1 LVLRNSYRYG
11 QAAPVQRCGGFLDT
25 HGRFAMTIVVGN
37 HSPEA
42 KSEEIITLPE
52 SLVNVWLSPKRC
64 ARASFTLSHHSP
76 IVVHF
81 PRRILPGILASL
93 TGNGM
98 STHGYYRWPTIHDD
112 TVVFVC
118 EDDLWSVAASGGVAR
133 RLTANPGSV
142 QSPALS
148 PDGTLL
154 AFVGRDEGPGEVFV
168 MLAVGGEARRLTF
181 LGETMR
187 VCGWSRDG
195 RDILFASSA
204 HSPFSRS
211 PLLYAVAAD
220 GGEPRLLP
228 TGPAVHVSYGPNG
241 GVVIGRNESDPARW
255 KRYRGGR
262 TGDVWIDPEGSG
274 EWRRLISLPGNIAIP
289 LWVGDRIYFVSD
301 HEGVG
306 NLYSCLPTGEDL
318 QRHTWHREYYARFP
332 STDGRRIVY
341 HAGADLYL
349 FDPATNGSRKIEI
362 ELHSP
367 RTQRKRRFVDPARF
381 LQGVALH
388 PEGHS
393 LVAVV
398 RGKPFTFGNWEG
410 AVLQHGDPGAVRYRL
425 ADWLPDG
432 RRIVVVSDAAGE
444 EMLEVHPVT
453 LGNGQVAPRTD
464 VADVQPGTGSST
476 LLFEEPVR
484 LDGLDIGRPLT
495 LAVSPKAPLV
505 AIANNRNE
513 LLLVDLNDRSMRLLD
528 RSRYASM
535 PGIAWS
541 PDGRWLAYGFWETEQ
556 TSVIK
561 LCEIATGTITPV
573 TRPVL
578 VDRSPAFDPEGKYLY
593 FISYRDLDPVRDDI
607 HFDLGF
613 PRGARPF
620 LVTLRADLR
629 SPFVPG
635 PHPLERP
642 TAKPAPGEAPSG
654 QEEATAPKEASSE
667 KSVVID
673 LEGIADRIVAFPVP
687 VGRYGQIAGIP
698 GKALF
703 TVFPI
708 EGMLSQAHMSGS
720 ASASRGR
727 LDVYDFETL
736 SSDTLIDGVAR
747 FALSRDA
754 KTLLYRSGNRVRVVR
769 AGEKPKDNSPEPGRK
784 SGWIDLARIKL
795 LVSPPAEW
803 RQMYREA
810 WRLQRDHFWT
820 PDMSGVNWLAV
831 YQRYLPLLDR
841 VATRGEFSDLLWEM
855 QGELGTSHAY
865 EYGGDY
871 RPEPRYSPGRLGA
884 DLRYDAETDSYV
896 VERVIRG
903 DVWDERASSPLAQ
916 PGINIVPG
924 DRLIAVGGHRVGR
937 NVSPHELLI
946 NQAGSDVL
954 LTFMKM
960 DGTLRS
966 VTVKA
971 LYDESRARY
980 REWVER
986 NRQIVHDATQG
997 RVGYLHIP
1005 DMQAHGYAEFH
1016 RGFLAGVVYE
1026 GLIVD
1031 LRYNTGGFVSPLIVE
1046 KLARKRLGYGVS
1058 RWSEP
1063 EPYPPESVMGPMV
1076 AITNEAAGSDGDIIS
1091 HVFKMMKLGPLI
1103 GKRTWGGVIGIYP
1116 RDTLI
1121 DGGVTT
1127 QPEFSFWSAEA
1138 GWQLENRG
1146 VEPDIEVEMRPQ
1158 DYVAGVDPQLER
1170 AIAEVLRLMQD
1181 HAPKLPDFGE
1191 RPRLPLPEER

>member
-1 LVLRNSYRYG
+1 
-11 QAAPVQRCGGFLDT
+11 
-25 HGRFAMTIVVGN
+25 M
-37 HSPEA
+37 
-42 KSEEIITLPE
+42 
-52 SLVNVWLSPKRC
+52 
-64 ARASFTLSHHSP
+64 ASQ
-76 IVVHF
+76 
-81 PRRILPGILASL
+81 
-93 TGNGM
+93 
-98 STHGYYRWPTIHDD
+98 GYYRWPTIHGD

-148 PDGTLL
+148 PDGALL

-168 MLAVGGEARRLTF
+168 MPAEGGEARRLTF
-181 LGETMR
+181 LGATMR

-195 RDILFASSA
+195 REILFASSA
-204 HSPFSRS
+204 SLPFARMA
-211 PLLYAVAAD
+211 LLYAISAD

-228 TGPAVHVSYGPNG
+228 TGPAVTISYGPADG
-241 GVVIGRNESDPARW
+241 AVIGRNESDPARW

-262 TGDVWIDPEGSG
+262 TGDVWIDVDGTG
-274 EWRRLISLPGNIAIP
+274 EWRRLIALPGNIAIP
-289 LWVGDRIYFVSD
+289 LWVGERIYFVSD

-349 FDPATNGSRKIEI
+349 FDPETNTSRTIDV

-381 LQGVALH
+381 LQSVALH
-388 PEGHS
+388 PAGHA
-393 LVAVV
+393 LAAVV

-410 AVLQHGDPGAVRYRL
+410 AVLHHGDPGAVRYRL
-425 ADWLPDG
+425 ASWLPDG
-432 RRIVVVSDAAGE
+432 RRMVVVSDAAGE
-444 EMLEVHPVT
+444 ETLEIHSVT
-453 LGNGQVAPRTD
+453 FGNG
-464 VADVQPGTGSST
+464 VQQTTSGESAASGAVVP
-476 LLFEEPVR
+476 LFDEPVR
-484 LDGLDIGRPLT
+484 LEGLDIGRPMSLV
-495 LAVSPKAPLV
+495 VSPKALLV

-513 LLLVDLNDRSMRLLD
+513 LLLVDLTERTVRLLD
-528 RSRYASM
+528 RSRHAPM

-541 PDGRWLAYGFWETEQ
+541 PDGRWLAYGFWETRQ

-561 LCEIATGTITPV
+561 LCEIATGVITPV

-593 FISYRDLDPVRDDI
+593 FISYRDFDPVYDDM

-635 PHPLERP
+635 PHPLEQAP
-642 TAKPAPGEAPSG
+642 KPPATEAKPAGESDERTAHA
-654 QEEATAPKEASSE
+654 QETAQSE
-667 KSVVID
+667 PAITID
-673 LEGIADRIVAFPVP
+673 LEGIADRIVAFPLP
-687 VGRYGQIAGIP
+687 VGRYRQIAGIP

-708 EGMLSQAHMSGS
+708 EGALGQSWMPGDS
-720 ASASRGR
+720 AAARGR

-736 SSDTLIDGVAR
+736 SSDTLIDNVSS
-747 FALSRDA
+747 FHLSSDS
-754 KTLLYRSGNRVRVVR
+754 KTLVYRAGNRVRVVK
-769 AGEKPKDNSPEPGRK
+769 AGEKPKDNSNEPGRK
-784 SGWIDLARIKL
+784 SGWVDLSRIKL
-795 LVSPPAEW
+795 MISPPAEW
-803 RQMYREA
+803 VQMYREA

-820 PDMSGVNWLAV
+820 PDMSGVNWLMV
-831 YQRYLPLLDR
+831 YQRYLPLLER

-871 RPEPRYSPGRLGA
+871 RPEPRYSLGKLGA
-884 DLRYDAETDSYV
+884 DLRYDAETDSYI
-896 VERVIRG
+896 VERIIGG
-903 DVWDERASSPLAQ
+903 DVWNERASSPLARA
-916 PGINIVPG
+916 GVNIAPG
-924 DRLIAVGGHRVGR
+924 DRLIAVGSRRVGR
-937 NVSPHELLI
+937 GVSPHELLV

-954 LTFMKM
+954 LTFRKA
-960 DGTLRS
+960 DGTLRA
-966 VTVKA
+966 VTIKA
-971 LYDESRARY
+971 LYDETQARY

-986 NRQIVHDATQG
+986 NRTIVHDATNG

-1005 DMQAHGYAEFH
+1005 DMQAYGYAEFH
-1016 RGFLAGVVYE
+1016 RGFLAEVTRE

-1031 LRYNTGGFVSPLIVE
+1031 VRYNAGGFVSPLIAE
-1046 KLARKRLGYGVS
+1046 KLARKRLGYDVS
-1058 RWSEP
+1058 RWGEP
-1063 EPYPPESVMGPMV
+1063 APYPPESMMGPMV
-1076 AITNEAAGSDGDIIS
+1076 AIINEAAGSDGDIIS

-1103 GKRTWGGVIGIYP
+1103 GKRTWGGVIGIRP

-1127 QPEFSFWSAEA
+1127 QPEYSFWSAEA
-1138 GWQLENRG
+1138 GWQLENHG

-1170 AIAEVLRLMQD
+1170 AIAEVLRLMSD
-1181 HAPKLPDFGE
+1181 NPPRLPEFGE
-1191 RPRLPLPEER
+1191 RPRLPLPGEDRNEGASER

>member
-1 LVLRNSYRYG
+1 M
-11 QAAPVQRCGGFLDT
+11 APQ
-25 HGRFAMTIVVGN
+25 
-37 HSPEA
+37 
-42 KSEEIITLPE
+42 
-52 SLVNVWLSPKRC
+52 
-64 ARASFTLSHHSP
+64 
-76 IVVHF
+76 
-81 PRRILPGILASL
+81 
-93 TGNGM
+93 
-98 STHGYYRWPTIHDD
+98 GYYRWPTIHGD

-118 EDDLWSVAASGGVAR
+118 EDDLWSVSASGGVAR

-148 PDGTLL
+148 PDGSLL

-168 MLAVGGEARRLTF
+168 MPATGGEARRLTF
-181 LGETMR
+181 LGATLR

-195 RDILFASSA
+195 REILFASSA
-204 HSPFSRS
+204 SLPFSRMA
-211 PLLYAVAAD
+211 LLYAISVD

-228 TGPAVHVSYGPNG
+228 TGPAVTISYGPDG
-241 GVVIGRNESDPARW
+241 GAVIGRNELDPARW

-262 TGDVWIDPEGSG
+262 TGDVWIDPDGTG
-274 EWRRLISLPGNIAIP
+274 EWRRLIALPGNIAIP
-289 LWVGDRIYFVSD
+289 LWVGERIYFVSD

-332 STDGRRIVY
+332 STDGQRIVY

-349 FDPATNGSRKIEI
+349 FDPATNTSRNIEV

-367 RTQRKRRFVDPARF
+367 RTQRKRRFIDPARF
-381 LQGVALH
+381 LQSVALH
-388 PEGHS
+388 PEGHA
-393 LVAVV
+393 LAAVV

-444 EMLEVHPVT
+444 ETLEIHPVAF
-453 LGNGQVAPRTD
+453 GNGMQKATS
-464 VADVQPGTGSST
+464 ADAAASASFSP
-476 LLFEEPVR
+476 FDEPVR
-484 LDGLDIGRPLT
+484 LEGLDIGRPMA

-513 LLLVDLNDRSMRLLD
+513 LLLVDLTERTVRPLD
-528 RSRYASM
+528 RSRYAAM

-541 PDGRWLAYGFWETEQ
+541 PDGRWLAYGFWDTQQ

-561 LCEIATGTITPV
+561 LCEVATGTVTPV

-593 FISYRDLDPVRDDI
+593 FISYRDFDPVYDDM

-613 PRGARPF
+613 PRGSRPF

-629 SPFVPG
+629 SPFAPG
-635 PHPLERP
+635 PHPLEQAAP
-642 TAKPAPGEAPSG
+642 KPSASEAKPANETGGEAS
-654 QEEATAPKEASSE
+654 ATEGTTKGAAKSE
-667 KSVVID
+667 PTISID
-673 LEGIADRIVAFPVP
+673 LEGIADRVVAFPLP

-703 TVFPI
+703 TVFPV
-708 EGMLSQAHMSGS
+708 EGALSRSWMSGDS
-720 ASASRGR
+720 TAARGR

-736 SSDTLIDGVAR
+736 GSETLIDGVSSFR
-747 FALSRDA
+747 LSSDS
-754 KTLLYRSGNRVRVVR
+754 KTLMYRVGNRVRVVK
-769 AGEKPKDNSPEPGRK
+769 AGEKPKDNSSEPGRK
-784 SGWIDLARIKL
+784 SGWVDLSRIKL
-795 LVSPPAEW
+795 MISPPAEW
-803 RQMYREA
+803 AQMYREA

-831 YQRYLPLLDR
+831 YHRYLPLLDR

-871 RPEPRYSPGRLGA
+871 RPEPRYSLGKLGA

-896 VERVIRG
+896 VEHIVTG
-903 DVWDERASSPLAQ
+903 DVWDERASSPLAR
-916 PGINIVPG
+916 PGVNIAPG
-924 DRLIAVGGHRVGR
+924 DRLIAVGSRRVGR
-937 NVSPHELLI
+937 GASPHELLV
-946 NQAGSDVL
+946 NQGGNEVL
-954 LTFMKM
+954 LTFLKA
-960 DGTLRS
+960 DGALRA
-966 VTVKA
+966 VTVKT
-971 LYDESRARY
+971 LYDDTQARY

-986 NRQIVHDATQG
+986 NRKKVHDATNG

-1005 DMQAHGYAEFH
+1005 DMQAYGYAEFH
-1016 RGFLAGVVYE
+1016 RGFLAEVTRE
-1026 GLIVD
+1026 GLIADV
-1031 LRYNTGGFVSPLIVE
+1031 RYNAGGFVSSLIAE
-1046 KLARKRLGYGVS
+1046 KLARKRLGYDIS
-1058 RWSEP
+1058 RWGEP
-1063 EPYPPESVMGPMV
+1063 APYPPESVMGPMV
-1076 AITNEAAGSDGDIIS
+1076 AIINEAAGSDGDIIS

-1103 GKRTWGGVIGIYP
+1103 GKRTWGGVIGIRP
-1116 RDTLI
+1116 RNTLI

-1127 QPEFSFWSAEA
+1127 QPEFSFWSVEA
-1138 GWQLENRG
+1138 GWQLENHG

-1158 DYVAGVDPQLER
+1158 DYVAGADPQLER
-1170 AIAEVLRLMQD
+1170 AIAEVLRLMSSN
-1181 HAPKLPDFGE
+1181 PPRLPEFGE
-1191 RPRLPLPEER
+1191 RPRLPLPGEEHGEGRLDAEREER

>member
-1 LVLRNSYRYG
+1 M
-11 QAAPVQRCGGFLDT
+11 APQ
-25 HGRFAMTIVVGN
+25 
-37 HSPEA
+37 
-42 KSEEIITLPE
+42 
-52 SLVNVWLSPKRC
+52 
-64 ARASFTLSHHSP
+64 
-76 IVVHF
+76 
-81 PRRILPGILASL
+81 
-93 TGNGM
+93 
-98 STHGYYRWPTIHDD
+98 GYYRWPTIHSD

-118 EDDLWSVAASGGVAR
+118 EDDLWSIPASGGVAR

-142 QSPALS
+142 WSPALS
-148 PDGTLL
+148 PDGALL

-168 MLAVGGEARRLTF
+168 MPAAGGEARRLTF
-181 LGETMR
+181 LGATMR
-187 VCGWSRDG
+187 VCGWSRNG
-195 RDILFASSA
+195 REILFASSA
-204 HSPFSRS
+204 SLPFSRMA
-211 PLLYAVAAD
+211 LLYAISAD

-228 TGPAVHVSYGPNG
+228 TGPAVTISYGLDG

-262 TGDVWIDPEGSG
+262 TGDVWIDPDGTG
-274 EWRRLISLPGNIAIP
+274 EWRRLIALPGNIAIP
-289 LWVGDRIYFVSD
+289 LWVGERIYFVSD

-349 FDPATNGSRKIEI
+349 FDPETNTSRKIDV

-367 RTQRKRRFVDPARF
+367 RTQRKRRFIDPARF
-381 LQGVALH
+381 LQSVALH
-388 PEGHS
+388 PAGHA
-393 LVAVV
+393 LAAVV

-444 EMLEVHPVT
+444 ETLEIHPVT
-453 LGNGQVAPRTD
+453 FGNGVQKAPSDDTAASNAPFSPFD
-464 VADVQPGTGSST
+464 
-476 LLFEEPVR
+476 EPVR
-484 LDGLDIGRPLT
+484 LEGLDIGRPMS

-513 LLLVDLNDRSMRLLD
+513 LLLVDLTERTVRLLD

-541 PDGRWLAYGFWETEQ
+541 PDGRWLAYGFWETQQ

-561 LCEIATGTITPV
+561 LCEVATGATTPV

-578 VDRSPAFDPEGKYLY
+578 IDRSPAFDPEGKYLY
-593 FISYRDLDPVRDDI
+593 FISSRDFDPVRDDM
-607 HFDLGF
+607 HFEFGF

-620 LVTLRADLR
+620 LVTLRAGLR

-635 PHPLERP
+635 PHPLEQAAP
-642 TAKPAPGEAPSG
+642 QPPSAEAKPAGEAG
-654 QEEATAPKEASSE
+654 GEASSGESAE
-667 KSVVID
+667 KEPAKSERTIVID
-673 LEGIADRIVAFPVP
+673 LEGIADRIVAFPLP
-687 VGRYGQIAGIP
+687 VGRYRQIAGIP

-708 EGMLSQAHMSGS
+708 EGALGQSWMPGES
-720 ASASRGR
+720 AATRGR
-727 LDVYDFETL
+727 LEVYDFETL
-736 SSDTLIDGVAR
+736 SSETLIDGVSS
-747 FALSRDA
+747 FHLSNDS
-754 KTLLYRSGNRVRVVR
+754 KTLMYRAGNRVRVVK
-769 AGEKPKDNSPEPGRK
+769 AGERPKDNSNEPGRK

-795 LVSPPAEW
+795 MISPPAEW
-803 RQMYREA
+803 AQMYREA

-831 YQRYLPLLDR
+831 YQRYAPLLER
-841 VATRGEFSDLLWEM
+841 VATRGEFSDLMWEM

-871 RPEPRYSPGRLGA
+871 RPEPRYSLGKLGA

-896 VERVIRG
+896 VERIIAG
-903 DVWDERASSPLAQ
+903 DVWDERASSPLARA
-916 PGINIVPG
+916 GVNIAPG
-924 DRLIAVGGHRVGR
+924 DRLIAVGSRRVGR
-937 NVSPHELLI
+937 GVSPHELLV

-954 LTFMKM
+954 LTFRKA
-960 DGTLRS
+960 DGTLRV
-966 VTVKA
+966 VTVRA
-971 LYDESRARY
+971 LHDDTQARY
-980 REWVER
+980 RAWVER
-986 NRQIVHDATQG
+986 NRTMVHAATNG

-1005 DMQAHGYAEFH
+1005 DMQAYGYAEFH
-1016 RGFLAGVVYE
+1016 RGFLAEVTRE

-1031 LRYNTGGFVSPLIVE
+1031 VRYNAGGFVSPLIAE
-1046 KLARKRLGYGVS
+1046 KLARKRLGYDIS
-1058 RWSEP
+1058 RWGEP
-1063 EPYPPESVMGPMV
+1063 APYPPESVMGPMV
-1076 AITNEAAGSDGDIIS
+1076 AIINEAAGSDGDIIS

-1103 GKRTWGGVIGIYP
+1103 GKRTWGGVIGIHP

-1127 QPEFSFWSAEA
+1127 QPEFSFWSAEV
-1138 GWQLENRG
+1138 GWQLENHG

-1158 DYVAGVDPQLER
+1158 DYVAGADPQLER
-1170 AIAEVLRLMQD
+1170 AIAEVLRLMSD
-1181 HAPKLPDFGE
+1181 NPPRLPEFGE
-1191 RPRLPLPEER
+1191 RPRLPLPGEERDEETSGR

>member
-1 LVLRNSYRYG
+1 
-11 QAAPVQRCGGFLDT
+11 
-25 HGRFAMTIVVGN
+25 MTTVVGN
-37 HSPEA
+37 HLPEA
-42 KSEEIITLPE
+42 KSKKIITLPG
-52 SLVNVWLSPKRC
+52 SLVNVEP
-64 ARASFTLSHHSP
+64 AHTLRSLFPDRSP
-76 IVVHF
+76 IVIHF
-81 PRRILPGILASL
+81 PRRILPGILISSM
-93 TGNGM
+93 GKGM
-98 STHGYYRWPTIHDD
+98 SAHGYYRWPTIHHDD

-168 MLAVGGEARRLTF
+168 MPAVGGEARRLTF
-181 LGETMR
+181 LGATMR
-187 VCGWSRDG
+187 VCGWSPDG

-204 HSPFSRS
+204 QLPFSRS
-211 PLLYAVAAD
+211 ALLYAVAAD

-228 TGPAVHVSYGPNG
+228 TGPAIHVSYGPNG
-241 GVVIGRNESDPARW
+241 GMVIGRNESDPARW

-274 EWRRLISLPGNIAIP
+274 EWWRLIALPGNIAIP

-318 QRHTWHREYYARFP
+318 RRHTWHREYYARFP
-332 STDGRRIVY
+332 STDGQRIVY

-349 FDPATNGSRKIEI
+349 FDPAIDESRKIEI

-381 LQGVALH
+381 LQSVALH

-432 RRIVVVSDAAGE
+432 RRIVVVSDAASE

-453 LGNGQVAPRTD
+453 SGNGQVAPRTD
-464 VADVQPGTGSST
+464 VAEVQSGTGSST
-476 LLFEEPVR
+476 PVFEEPVR
-484 LDGLDIGRPLT
+484 LDGLNIGRPRS
-495 LAVSPKAPLV
+495 LAASPRAPLV
-505 AIANNRNE
+505 AIANQRNE
-513 LLLVDLNDRSMRLLD
+513 LLLIDLKERTLRMLD
-528 RSRYASM
+528 RSRYAPM
-535 PGIAWS
+535 LGIAWS
-541 PDGRWLAYGFWETEQ
+541 PDGRWLAYGFMETAQ

-561 LCEIATGTITPV
+561 LCDVTTGQVTPV

-578 VDRSPAFDPEGKYLY
+578 IDRSPAFDPEGKYLY
-593 FISYRDLDPVRDDI
+593 FISYRDFDPVRDDI
-607 HFDLGF
+607 HFELGF

-635 PHPLERP
+635 PHPLEQP
-642 TAKPAPGEAPSG
+642 KPKPASDQAPSG
-654 QEEATAPKEASSE
+654 QEEAGAAKEASPE

-708 EGMLSQAHMSGS
+708 EGMLSQAQVSGN

-727 LDVYDFETL
+727 LEVYDFETL
-736 SSDTLIDGVAR
+736 SSDTLIDGVSR

-754 KTLLYRSGNRVRVVR
+754 KTLLYRSANRVRVVR
-769 AGEKPKDNSPEPGRK
+769 AGEKPRDNSSEPGRK
-784 SGWIDLARIKL
+784 SRWVDLARIKL

-820 PDMSGVNWLAV
+820 PDMSGVNWLAI

-871 RPEPRYSPGRLGA
+871 RREPYYSPGRLGA

-903 DVWDERASSPLAQ
+903 DVWDEHASSPLARA
-916 PGINIVPG
+916 GVNIVPG
-924 DRLIAVGGHRVGR
+924 DRLIAVGGRRVGR
-937 NVSPHELLI
+937 DVSPHELLI

-954 LTFMKM
+954 LTFVKT

-966 VTVKA
+966 VTVRA

-986 NRQIVHDATQG
+986 NRQFVHEATQG
-997 RVGYLHIP
+997 RVRYLHIP
-1005 DMQAHGYAEFH
+1005 DMQALGYAEFH
-1016 RGFLAGVVYE
+1016 RGFLAAVAYE

-1031 LRYNTGGFVSPLIVE
+1031 LRYNAGGFVSPLIVE
-1046 KLARKRLGYGVS
+1046 KLARRRLGYGVS
-1058 RWSEP
+1058 RWGEP
-1063 EPYPPESVMGPMV
+1063 EPYPRESVMGPMV
-1076 AITNEAAGSDGDIIS
+1076 AIINEAAGSDGDIIS
-1091 HVFKMMKLGPLI
+1091 HVFRMMKLGPLI
-1103 GKRTWGGVIGIYP
+1103 GKRTWGGVIGISP

-1127 QPEFSFWSAEA
+1127 QPEFSFWSVEA

-1158 DYVAGVDPQLER
+1158 DYVAGADPQLER

-1191 RPRLPLPEER
+1191 RPRLPLPEEE

>member
-1 LVLRNSYRYG
+1 M
-11 QAAPVQRCGGFLDT
+11 APQ
-25 HGRFAMTIVVGN
+25 
-37 HSPEA
+37 
-42 KSEEIITLPE
+42 
-52 SLVNVWLSPKRC
+52 
-64 ARASFTLSHHSP
+64 
-76 IVVHF
+76 
-81 PRRILPGILASL
+81 
-93 TGNGM
+93 
-98 STHGYYRWPTIHDD
+98 GYYRWPTIHGD

-118 EDDLWSVAASGGVAR
+118 EDDLWSMAASGGVAR

-148 PDGTLL
+148 PDGALL

-168 MLAVGGEARRLTF
+168 MPAEGGEAQRLTF
-181 LGETMR
+181 LGATMR

-195 RDILFASSA
+195 REILFASSA
-204 HSPFSRS
+204 SLPFARMA
-211 PLLYAVAAD
+211 LLYAIGAN

-228 TGPAVHVSYGPNG
+228 TGPAVTISYGPTG
-241 GVVIGRNESDPARW
+241 GAVIGRNESDPSRW

-262 TGDVWIDPEGSG
+262 TGDVWIDADETG
-274 EWRRLISLPGNIAIP
+274 EWRRLIALPGNIAIP
-289 LWVGDRIYFVSD
+289 LWVGERIYFVSD

-349 FDPATNGSRKIEI
+349 FDPETNTSRKIDV
-362 ELHSP
+362 ELHSS

-381 LQGVALH
+381 LQSVALH
-388 PEGHS
+388 PAGRA
-393 LVAVV
+393 LAAVV

-410 AVLQHGDPGAVRYRL
+410 AVLQHGDPGSVRYRL
-425 ADWLPDG
+425 ASWLPDG

-444 EMLEVHPVT
+444 ETLEIHPVT
-453 LGNGQVAPRTD
+453 FGNGVQQTPSEEAVASGAVVP
-464 VADVQPGTGSST
+464 
-476 LLFEEPVR
+476 LFDEPVR
-484 LDGLDIGRPLT
+484 LEGLDIGRPLS

-513 LLLVDLNDRSMRLLD
+513 LLLVDLTERTVRLLD
-528 RSRYASM
+528 RSRHASM

-541 PDGRWLAYGFWETEQ
+541 PDGRWLAYGFWETQQ

-561 LCEIATGTITPV
+561 LCEVATGVITPV

-593 FISYRDLDPVRDDI
+593 FISYRDFDPVYDDM

-620 LVTLRADLR
+620 LATLRADLR

-635 PHPLERP
+635 SHPLEQAP
-642 TAKPAPGEAPSG
+642 KLSATEAKPAGESG
-654 QEEATAPKEASSE
+654 SEASSGE
-667 KSVVID
+667 RATKESAQSEQTITID
-673 LEGIADRIVAFPVP
+673 LEGIADRIVAFPLP
-687 VGRYGQIAGIP
+687 VGRYGKIAGIP

-708 EGMLSQAHMSGS
+708 EGALGQSWMPGES
-720 ASASRGR
+720 AAARGR

-736 SSDTLIDGVAR
+736 SSDTLIDSVSSFR
-747 FALSRDA
+747 LSSDS
-754 KTLLYRSGNRVRVVR
+754 KTLMYRTGNRVRVVK
-769 AGEKPKDNSPEPGRK
+769 AGEKPKDNSNEPGRK
-784 SGWIDLARIKL
+784 SGWVDLSRITL
-795 LVSPPAEW
+795 MISPPAEW
-803 RQMYREA
+803 VQMYREA

-820 PDMSGVNWLAV
+820 PDMSGVNWLMV
-831 YQRYLPLLDR
+831 YQRYLPLLER

-871 RPEPRYSPGRLGA
+871 RPEPRYSLGKLGA
-884 DLRYDAETDSYV
+884 DLRYDAETDSYI
-896 VERVIRG
+896 VERIVGG
-903 DVWDERASSPLAQ
+903 DVWNERASSPLARA
-916 PGINIVPG
+916 GVNIAPG
-924 DRLIAVGGHRVGR
+924 DRLIAVGSRRVGR
-937 NVSPHELLI
+937 GVSPHELLV

-954 LTFMKM
+954 LTFRKA
-960 DGTLRS
+960 DGTLRA
-966 VTVKA
+966 VTIKA
-971 LYDESRARY
+971 LHDETQARY

-986 NRQIVHDATQG
+986 NRTTVHDATNG

-1005 DMQAHGYAEFH
+1005 DMQAYGYAEFH
-1016 RGFLAGVVYE
+1016 RGFLAEVTRE

-1031 LRYNTGGFVSPLIVE
+1031 VRYNAGGFVSPLIAE

-1058 RWSEP
+1058 RWGEP
-1063 EPYPPESVMGPMV
+1063 APYPPESIMGPMV
-1076 AITNEAAGSDGDIIS
+1076 AIINEAAGSDGDIIS

-1103 GKRTWGGVIGIYP
+1103 GKRTWGGVIGIRP

-1127 QPEFSFWSAEA
+1127 QPEYSFWSAEA
-1138 GWQLENRG
+1138 GWQLENHG

-1158 DYVAGVDPQLER
+1158 DYVAGIDPQLER
-1170 AIAEVLRLMQD
+1170 AIVEVLRLMSD
-1181 HAPKLPDFGE
+1181 NSPRLPEFGE
-1191 RPRLPLPEER
+1191 RPRLPLPGEDRNEGASAH

>member
-1 LVLRNSYRYG
+1 M
-11 QAAPVQRCGGFLDT
+11 APQ
-25 HGRFAMTIVVGN
+25 
-37 HSPEA
+37 
-42 KSEEIITLPE
+42 
-52 SLVNVWLSPKRC
+52 
-64 ARASFTLSHHSP
+64 
-76 IVVHF
+76 
-81 PRRILPGILASL
+81 
-93 TGNGM
+93 
-98 STHGYYRWPTIHDD
+98 GYYRWPTIHGD

-118 EDDLWSVAASGGVAR
+118 EDDLWSVPASGGVAR

-142 QSPALS
+142 WSPALS
-148 PDGTLL
+148 PDGSLL

-168 MLAVGGEARRLTF
+168 MPAEGGEARRLTF
-181 LGETMR
+181 LGATLR

-195 RDILFASSA
+195 REILFASSA
-204 HSPFSRS
+204 SLPFSRMS
-211 PLLYAVAAD
+211 LLYAISAD

-228 TGPAVHVSYGPNG
+228 TGPAVTISYGPTG
-241 GVVIGRNESDPARW
+241 GAVIGRNEIDPARW

-262 TGDVWIDPEGSG
+262 TGDVWIDLDGTG
-274 EWRRLISLPGNIAIP
+274 DWRRLIALPGNIAIP
-289 LWVGDRIYFVSD
+289 LWIGERIYFVSD

-349 FDPATNGSRKIEI
+349 FDPATNTSRKIEV

-367 RTQRKRRFVDPARF
+367 RTQRKRRFVDSARF
-381 LQGVALH
+381 LQSVALH
-388 PEGHS
+388 PEGHA
-393 LVAVV
+393 LAAVV

-444 EMLEVHPVT
+444 EMLEIHPVT
-453 LGNGQVAPRTD
+453 FGNGAQKATSDEAAASNAPF
-464 VADVQPGTGSST
+464 S
-476 LLFEEPVR
+476 LFDEPVR
-484 LDGLDIGRPLT
+484 LEGLDIGRPMS

-513 LLLVDLNDRSMRLLD
+513 LLLVDLAERTVRLLD

-541 PDGRWLAYGFWETEQ
+541 PDGRWLAYGFWETQQ

-561 LCEIATGTITPV
+561 LCEIATGTITPI

-593 FISYRDLDPVRDDI
+593 FISYRDFDPVYDDV

-613 PRGARPF
+613 PRGSRPF
-620 LVTLRADLR
+620 LVTLRANLR

-635 PHPLERP
+635 PHPLEQAAP
-642 TAKPAPGEAPSG
+642 QPADGEAKPANQGGGEPSSAG
-654 QEEATAPKEASSE
+654 GSAKGATKSE
-667 KSVVID
+667 TTISID
-673 LEGIADRIVAFPVP
+673 LEGIADRVVAFPLP

-698 GKALF
+698 GKALY
-703 TVFPI
+703 TVFPV
-708 EGMLSQAHMSGS
+708 EGALSQSWMPGESTA
-720 ASASRGR
+720 ARGR

-736 SSDTLIDGVAR
+736 SSETLIDGVSSFR
-747 FALSRDA
+747 LSNDS
-754 KTLLYRSGNRVRVVR
+754 KTLMYRAGNRVRVIK
-769 AGEKPKDNSPEPGRK
+769 AGEKPKDNSSEPGRK

-795 LVSPPAEW
+795 MISPPAEW
-803 RQMYREA
+803 AQMYREA

-831 YQRYLPLLDR
+831 YHRYLPLLDR

-871 RPEPRYSPGRLGA
+871 RPEPRYSLGKLGA

-896 VERVIRG
+896 VERIIRG
-903 DVWDERASSPLAQ
+903 DVWDERASSPLAR
-916 PGINIVPG
+916 PGVNIAPG
-924 DRLIAVGGHRVGR
+924 DRLIAVGGRRVGR
-937 NVSPHELLI
+937 GVSPHELLV
-946 NQAGSDVL
+946 NQAGNEVL
-954 LTFMKM
+954 LAFMKA
-960 DGTLRS
+960 DGTTRA
-966 VTVKA
+966 VTVRA
-971 LYDESRARY
+971 LYDDTQARY

-986 NRQIVHDATQG
+986 NRKIVHDATNG

-1005 DMQAHGYAEFH
+1005 DMQAAGYAEFH
-1016 RGFLAGVVYE
+1016 RGFLAEVTRE

-1031 LRYNTGGFVSPLIVE
+1031 VRYNAGGFVSPLIAE
-1046 KLARKRLGYGVS
+1046 KLARKRLGYDIS
-1058 RWSEP
+1058 RWGEP
-1063 EPYPPESVMGPMV
+1063 APYPPESVMGPMV
-1076 AITNEAAGSDGDIIS
+1076 AIINEAAGSDGDIIS

-1103 GKRTWGGVIGIYP
+1103 GKRTWGGVIGIRP

-1138 GWQLENRG
+1138 GWQLENHG

-1158 DYVAGVDPQLER
+1158 DYVAGADPQLER
-1170 AIAEVLRLMQD
+1170 AIAEVLRLMSD
-1181 HAPKLPDFGE
+1181 NPPRLPEFGE
-1191 RPRLPLPEER
+1191 RPRLPLPGEERDEETLGR

>member
-1 LVLRNSYRYG
+1 M
-11 QAAPVQRCGGFLDT
+11 APQ
-25 HGRFAMTIVVGN
+25 
-37 HSPEA
+37 
-42 KSEEIITLPE
+42 
-52 SLVNVWLSPKRC
+52 
-64 ARASFTLSHHSP
+64 
-76 IVVHF
+76 
-81 PRRILPGILASL
+81 
-93 TGNGM
+93 
-98 STHGYYRWPTIHDD
+98 GYYRWPTIHGD

-118 EDDLWSVAASGGVAR
+118 EDDLWLVPASGGVAR

-142 QSPALS
+142 WSPALS
-148 PDGTLL
+148 PDGSLL

-168 MLAVGGEARRLTF
+168 MPADGGEARRLTF
-181 LGETMR
+181 LGATMR
-187 VCGWSRDG
+187 VCGWSRDVSE
-195 RDILFASSA
+195 ILFASSA
-204 HSPFSRS
+204 SLPFSRMA
-211 PLLYAVAAD
+211 LLYAISAN

-228 TGPAVHVSYGPNG
+228 TGPAVTISYGPTG
-241 GVVIGRNESDPARW
+241 GAVIGRNEIDPARW

-262 TGDVWIDPEGSG
+262 TGDVWVDLDGTG
-274 EWRRLISLPGNIAIP
+274 EWRRLMVLPGNIAIP
-289 LWVGDRIYFVSD
+289 LWVGERIYFVAD

-349 FDPATNGSRKIEI
+349 FDPETNTSRKIEV

-381 LQGVALH
+381 LQSVALH
-388 PEGHS
+388 PDGHAIA
-393 LVAVV
+393 AVV

-432 RRIVVVSDAAGE
+432 RRIVVISDAAGE
-444 EMLEVHPVT
+444 EMIEIHPVT
-453 LGNGQVAPRTD
+453 FGNGAQQAMS
-464 VADVQPGTGSST
+464 ADTGASGAAFSP
-476 LLFEEPVR
+476 FDEPVR
-484 LDGLDIGRPLT
+484 LEGLDIGRPMS

-513 LLLVDLNDRSMRLLD
+513 LLLVDLTERTVRLLD
-528 RSRYASM
+528 RSRHASM
-535 PGIAWS
+535 SGIAWS
-541 PDGRWLAYGFWETEQ
+541 PDGRWLAYGFWETQQ

-561 LCEIATGTITPV
+561 LCEVATGTITPV

-578 VDRSPAFDPEGKYLY
+578 IDRSPAFDPEGKYLY
-593 FISYRDLDPVRDDI
+593 FISYRDFDPVYDEM

-635 PHPLERP
+635 PHPLEQAP
-642 TAKPAPGEAPSG
+642 LKTLASEAKPANESGSEAG
-654 QEEATAPKEASSE
+654 VTEGATKGTAKSE
-667 KSVVID
+667 PTISID
-673 LEGIADRIVAFPVP
+673 LEGITDRVVAFPLP
-687 VGRYGQIAGIP
+687 VGRYRQIAGIP

-703 TVFPI
+703 TVFPV
-708 EGMLSQAHMSGS
+708 EGALGQSRMPGDA
-720 ASASRGR
+720 AIARGR

-736 SSDTLIDGVAR
+736 SSETLIDGVASFR
-747 FALSRDA
+747 LSTDS
-754 KTLLYRSGNRVRVVR
+754 KTLMYRAGNRVRVVK
-769 AGEKPKDNSPEPGRK
+769 AGEKPKDNSSEPGRK
-784 SGWIDLARIKL
+784 SGWVDLSRIKL
-795 LVSPPAEW
+795 MISPPAEW
-803 RQMYREA
+803 TQMYREA

-831 YQRYLPLLDR
+831 YQRYLPLLER
-841 VATRGEFSDLLWEM
+841 VVTRGEFSDLLWEM

-871 RPEPRYSPGRLGA
+871 RPEPRYSLGKLGA

-896 VERVIRG
+896 VERIISG
-903 DVWDERASSPLAQ
+903 DVWDERASSPLAR
-916 PGINIVPG
+916 PGVNILPG
-924 DRLIAVGGHRVGR
+924 DRLIAVGSRRVGR
-937 NVSPHELLI
+937 GVSPHELLV
-946 NQAGSDVL
+946 NQAESDVL
-954 LTFMKM
+954 LTFLKT
-960 DGTLRS
+960 DGTLRA

-971 LYDESRARY
+971 LRDDMQARY

-986 NRQIVHDATQG
+986 NRKVVHDATDG

-1005 DMQAHGYAEFH
+1005 DMQAYGYAEFH
-1016 RGFLAGVVYE
+1016 RGFLAEVVRE

-1031 LRYNTGGFVSPLIVE
+1031 VRYNAGGFVSPLIAE
-1046 KLARKRLGYGVS
+1046 KLARKRLGYDIS
-1058 RWSEP
+1058 RWGEP
-1063 EPYPPESVMGPMV
+1063 APYPPESVMGPMV
-1076 AITNEAAGSDGDIIS
+1076 AIVNEAAGSDGDIIS

-1103 GKRTWGGVIGIYP
+1103 GKRTWGGVIGIRP

-1127 QPEFSFWSAEA
+1127 QPEFSFWSAEV
-1138 GWQLENRG
+1138 GWQLENHG

-1158 DYVAGVDPQLER
+1158 DYVAGADPQLER
-1170 AIAEVLRLMQD
+1170 AITEVLRLMSD
-1181 HAPKLPDFGE
+1181 NPPRLPEFGE
-1191 RPRLPLPEER
+1191 RPRLPLPGEERDEGTFGRDRSG